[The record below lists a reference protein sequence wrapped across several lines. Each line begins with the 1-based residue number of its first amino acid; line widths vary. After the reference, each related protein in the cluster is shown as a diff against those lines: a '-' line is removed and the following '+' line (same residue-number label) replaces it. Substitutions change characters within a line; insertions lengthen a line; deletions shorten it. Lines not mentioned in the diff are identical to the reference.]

1 MSRKH
6 YVAIAAA
13 LRNINDRATR
23 QAVVSELLTLFKR
36 DNPRFDCYRFMQ
48 ACDCE

>member
-6 YVAIAAA
+6 YIAIATV
-13 LRNINDRATR
+13 LRNISDRATR
-23 QAVVSELLTLFKR
+23 RAVVGELLTLFKR
-36 DNPRFDCYRFMQ
+36 DNPRFDCGRFIE